1 MVEQAVKEKCVGA
14 MYVREVR
21 CENRILDVIVV
32 QELLLSIG
40 SLQVVYDSV
49 AVSFSFPDDEDFR
62 KISERAYG
70 RYEIEPLG
78 LVWLDPVFVSQED
91 VMRHQRPVVNR
102 SVGSH
107 FYKLAQ
113 IRYPEQLKAIA
124 DLRALASRC
133 AAM

>member
-1 MVEQAVKEKCVGA
+1 MFEKYA
-14 MYVREVR
+14 AK
-21 CENRILDVIVV
+21 NRILDVIVV

-70 RYEIEPLG
+70 RYEIEPL

-113 IRYPEQLKAIA
+113 IRYP
-124 DLRALASRC
+124 SN
-133 AAM
+133 